1 MWFWWFMLISD
12 LALPLIMMIAGW
24 MMWKHCP
31 KKINGIYGYRTKRSR
46 MNQETWKFAHK
57 YCGRLWWKT
66 GLIMLVPTILI
77 FIPLIHSSDETIGM
91 IGLIPCILQC
101 AVMIV
106 SIILTELALKRTFT
120 DEGIRK

>member
-1 MWFWWFMLISD
+1 
-12 LALPLIMMIAGW
+12 
-24 MMWKHCP
+24 
-31 KKINGIYGYRTKRSR
+31 